1 MKHFSYIIPL
11 FIFAVFS
18 SAQEKSP
25 YGDFSEENFPFHTCT
40 LDLNKLG
47 PHFPEPNTVP
57 RAIVIKL
64 GNNRHVCW
72 DPDLLRVAGWWEDG
86 FVEMMGMASYSY
98 HPDTAKK
105 KVSPGSKK
113 LPRIIGTPRLVTSL
127 LPGWSPG
134 EKPFRKDP
142 RKPAPSPREKGLGAL
157 PLSVGKWK
165 GIYRASDKVVLSYEV
180 AGIPIEENFDSGE
193 DARAQTLC
201 RNIHTRKETNQ
212 PLHLLIG
219 EIENYHSLWYDK
231 KKKMTIVQHDEN
243 SNFVTALGYISPTK
257 TLEINSPNK
266 RHLYLTIP
274 KGTSPTMFKL
284 VIWQGELS
292 NLKALPYLTTNQ
304 IPGIPIKQGGEAL
317 WQEFELKELP
327 APEKAN
333 PASKALSVQAER
345 IPLPLPNRWKRNFRP
360 ASISKWLGGAHAVV
374 TFDGDVWLMIEAKR
388 KKEKQIKWKR
398 YASGLHEPLSI
409 EFLEDKLYVFTRNG
423 IIRLHDFNNDYE
435 ADFYE
440 NFSNQFTQTTETRE
454 YANSLD
460 VLPDNK
466 GFVIVKGGIQAG
478 SKGVQNNHMVHIA
491 MDGTATTYAHGLRE
505 GFASAHPVSG
515 NIFATDQ
522 QGNYIPT
529 TPVHLVEKGSFLGF
543 RSPFDKEEHPPTAE
557 PFLWVPHAPARS
569 GTDIVWAPQN
579 FGPLSGEMLLVD
591 YHRPGL
597 LQVYMDNT
605 DPEQLQGAARLLP
618 LKFDHPILKAF
629 ADRESNEIYV
639 AGMQIFG
646 SVAPKIGGITR
657 LTATK
662 ENSLQPIDCRVKKQ
676 GILMEFNQPLDLTKA
691 NRGNFK
697 LQRWNYKRTQK
708 YGSGHFKLDNTPG
721 QEIIAFDQVY
731 LSPDRMSLF
740 ISVPKMKTSHTL
752 EVDFALNS
760 LEGKTL
766 KDKIWFTA
774 HHLPEYDLE
783 KNQFIQVPLKDQITG
798 PQKEP
803 TTPSKEKGEALH
815 TTLGCVACHSLDG
828 TTAKKPGPTFQGIF
842 GSSRK
847 LHDNKTQKA
856 DEAYLRESIL
866 QPNEKI
872 VKGYEHAEVKM
883 PPYQGILNENQVTSL
898 ILFIK
903 SVKGK

>member
-1 MKHFSYIIPL
+1 MKHFHYLFPL
-11 FIFAVFS
+11 FIFTLLT

-25 YGDFSEENFPFHTCT
+25 YGAFSEENYPFHTCT

-64 GNNRHVCW
+64 GNNQHVCW
-72 DPDLLRVAGWWEDG
+72 DPDLLRVAGWWENG
-86 FVEMMGMASYSY
+86 FVEMKGMASYSY
-98 HPDTAKK
+98 HPDRAKN
-105 KVSPGSKK
+105 KVSPGSKS

-127 LPGWSPG
+127 LPGWSAG
-134 EKPFRKDP
+134 ENPLRKDP
-142 RKPAPSPREKGLGAL
+142 RKPAPSPNQKGLGAL

-165 GIYRASDKVVLSYEV
+165 GLYRTSDKVVLSYEV
-180 AGIPIEENFDSGE
+180 AGIPIEENFDSGK

-201 RNIHTRKETNQ
+201 RNIHTRKKTTQ

-219 EIENYHSLWYDK
+219 EIENYHAIRYDK
-231 KKKMTIVQHDEN
+231 EKKMTIVQHDED

-257 TLEINSPNK
+257 TLKIHSPNK

-274 KGTSPTMFKL
+274 KDTSPTMLKL

-292 NLKALPYLTTNQ
+292 NLAALPYLTTNQ
-304 IPGIPIKQGGEAL
+304 IPDVPLKQGGMTL
-317 WQEFELKELP
+317 WEDFELRELP
-327 APEKAN
+327 EPEKTNSAN
-333 PASKALSVQAER
+333 KALSVQVEK
-345 IPLPLPNRWKRNFRP
+345 IPLPLPNQWKRNFRP
-360 ASISKWLGGAHAVV
+360 ASITKWLRGTHAVV
-374 TFDGDVWLMIEAKR
+374 TFDGDVWLMIEAELKGKR
-388 KKEKQIKWKR
+388 QIKWKR

-409 EFLEDKLYVFTRNG
+409 EFLEDQLYVFTRNG
-423 IIRLHDFNNDYE
+423 IIRLQDFNNDYE

-466 GFVIVKGGIQAG
+466 GFIIVKGGIQAG
-478 SKGVQNNHMVHIA
+478 SRGVQNNHMVHIA

-505 GFASAHPVSG
+505 GFAAAHPVSG

-543 RSPFDKEEHPPTAE
+543 RSPFDKVEHPPTAE

-569 GTDIVWAPQN
+569 GTDIVWAPKN
-579 FGPLSGEMLLVD
+579 FGPLSGEMLLID

-597 LQVYMDNT
+597 LQVFMDNT
-605 DPEQLQGAARLLP
+605 NPKQLQGAARLLP
-618 LKFDHPILKAF
+618 IKFDHPILKAY
-629 ADRESNEIYV
+629 ANQDRNEIYV

-646 SVAPKIGGITR
+646 SVAPEIGGITR
-657 LTATK
+657 LKASK
-662 ENSLQPIDCRVKKQ
+662 ENSLQPVDCRVKKQ

-708 YGSGHFKLDNTPG
+708 YGSGHFKLDGSPG
-721 QEIIAFDQVY
+721 QEIVAFDKVY
-731 LSPDRMSLF
+731 LSPDRMSVF
-740 ISVPKMKTSHTL
+740 ISIPKMMTSHTL
-752 EVDFALNS
+752 EADFEITS
-760 LEGKTL
+760 LEGESY

-774 HHLPEYDLE
+774 HHLPKFDIE
-783 KNQFIQVPLKDQITG
+783 KNEFIQVPLENQTFG
-798 PQKEP
+798 PQPKPQAASLDEGK
-803 TTPSKEKGEALH
+803 TLYA
-815 TTLGCVACHSLDG
+815 TLGCVACHSLDG
-828 TTAKKPGPTFQGIF
+828 TTAQKPGPTFKGIF
-842 GSSRK
+842 GTSRK
-847 LHDNKTQKA
+847 LHDDKTQLA

-866 QPNEKI
+866 QPNSKI

-883 PPYQGILNENQVTSL
+883 PPYEGILNKRQVDSL
-898 ILFIK
+898 IQFLK
-903 SVKGK
+903 QTK